1 MVNVMRGVAVPV
13 STSGKR
19 RGSNGYEKINK
30 ISSERSLVSI
40 FSAGMKNIPAK
51 KHDFPNLFNG
61 LQISPVLS
69 FFRVGNDDGT
79 VKKAVLR
86 E

>member
-1 MVNVMRGVAVPV
+1 
-13 STSGKR
+13 
-19 RGSNGYEKINK
+19 
-30 ISSERSLVSI
+30 
-40 FSAGMKNIPAK
+40 MKNIPAK